1 MKRIMLKS
9 FKILVVFALVVY
21 LSICGFLYFGQES
34 LLFHPNPKSL
44 TEIQQII
51 NANPE
56 FDTINFK
63 MSDGIKI
70 SGYISKKKPETKL
83 PLVIYFEG
91 NTEEVS
97 HLMSKQK
104 YFENSIIALIN
115 YRGFGLS
122 EGKPT
127 EQTMFSDAVEVYDK
141 LKHNPSIDTNRIIV
155 IGRSI
160 GTGVATYL
168 SSQRKVCQT
177 ILITPY
183 ESMID
188 VAQEKY
194 PFVPIFMIIKHPFES
209 NKYAQKISS
218 SMLAL
223 IAKNDVVIP
232 TQHSFNLIKAW
243 NGKTSYL
250 EVNEDHSSIMN
261 NEMIWRKIEENIN
274 EKQN

>member
-1 MKRIMLKS
+1 MKRLVIKSLK
-9 FKILVVFALVVY
+9 IITITLLVLY
-21 LSICGFLYFGQES
+21 LGVCGLLYFKQES
-34 LLFHPNPKSL
+34 LLFHPNPK
-44 TEIQQII
+44 TFAEIQRII
-51 NANPE
+51 HANPE
-56 FDTINFK
+56 FDTINFMMK
-63 MSDGIKI
+63 DGTRI
-70 SGYISKKKPETKL
+70 SGYISKHKAEAKL

-97 HLMSKQK
+97 HVMSKQK
-104 YFENSIIALIN
+104 YFENSVVALIN

-127 EQTMFSDAVEVYDK
+127 EKTMFSDAVEVYDR
-141 LKHNPSIDTNRIIV
+141 LKHNPDIDTNRIFV

-168 SSQRKVCQT
+168 SSQRRVCET

-183 ESMID
+183 DSMVD
-188 VAQEKY
+188 LAQEKY

-209 NKYAQKISS
+209 NKYAQKITSQ
-218 SMLAL
+218 MLAL

-232 TQHSFNLIKAW
+232 TKHAFNLIHAW

-250 EVNEDHSSIMN
+250 EVDADHSSIME
-261 NEMIWRKIEENIN
+261 NEMVWKKIEESIDKKN
-274 EKQN
+274 